1 MARFTN
7 YELERFIAQAR
18 PDAARAVEKERF
30 EAERKA
36 RAEII
41 RMKRLMR
48 RERLRGDARRLKGPN
63 LLRQPPTPAQLPPL
77 RL

>member
-18 PDAARAVEKERF
+18 PDAARAIEKERL

-48 RERLRGDARRLKGPN
+48 QERLRACGKKSGGEGGKP
-63 LLRQPPTPAQLPPL
+63 
-77 RL
+77 